1 MPKNKPL
8 VDEQPISPDEGGGEP
23 PSGPR
28 APVLT
33 AAIIVGT
40 LLLIAG
46 AWFAYHSFTKPLAVE
61 VDRTQLAAIDAQRTR
76 IHEAIVPIATELTSV
91 VATGASGVID
101 IDAYRARIEKVRRIV
116 DATSDLAATSDEA
129 LLIRD
134 LVLTGGS
141 QVVAG
146 MEEAVDAIASDDASA
161 VPAALSHV
169 EEGLGNLE
177 AARLKL
183 DALLGRVETT

>member
-1 MPKNKPL
+1 MPKKPL
-8 VDEQPISPDEGGGEP
+8 VDEEPQVHAGEEGEQ

-33 AAIIVGT
+33 AAIILGAM
-40 LLLIAG
+40 LLIG
-46 AWFAYHSFTKPLAVE
+46 GVWFAYHSFTSPLPIEA
-61 VDRTQLAAIDAQRTR
+61 DRTQLAAIDAQRVR
-76 IHEAIVPIATELTSV
+76 IHDAIVPIATELTSV

-101 IDAYRARIEKVRRIV
+101 IDAYRARIAEARRIV
-116 DATSDLAATSDEA
+116 DSTSDLAATSDEA

-141 QVVAG
+141 QVVVG
-146 MEEAVDAIASDDASA
+146 MEEAIDALASDDANA
-161 VPAALSHV
+161 VPAALAHV

-183 DALLGRVETT
+183 DALLGRVGAT